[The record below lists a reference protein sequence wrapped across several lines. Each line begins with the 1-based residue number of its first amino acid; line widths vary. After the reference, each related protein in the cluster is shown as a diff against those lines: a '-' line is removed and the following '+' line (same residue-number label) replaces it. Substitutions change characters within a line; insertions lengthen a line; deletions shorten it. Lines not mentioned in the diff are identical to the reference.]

1 MSKQELVLKAQTRKE
16 RGKKSNA
23 KLREQGSIPAVIYGH
38 KKEAVSVALNEHDFA
53 EVLHYGKKLLDIELD
68 GKPDKFLLKE
78 IQYDHLGKKMI
89 HVDFLRVDL
98 SEKVAVQVPLVFKGT
113 AVGTTEGGVVEEHL
127 ASIEIECT
135 VTEIPESI
143 DVSIKA
149 LKIGDFMHVK
159 DIVLP
164 SGVKLVTDPELLLI
178 ACKEPVE
185 VVEVAPEAAAVEA
198 TSPEVIT
205 ERKPKEGEE
214 GAEGAEAGK
223 K

>member
-1 MSKQELVLKAQTRKE
+1 MSKQELILKAQTRSE

-23 KLREQGSIPAVIYGH
+23 KLRKQGSIPAIIYGH
-38 KKEAVSVALNEHDFA
+38 KKEPQALVLNEHDFI
-53 EVLHYGKKLLDIELD
+53 EVLHYGKKLMDIVVD

-89 HVDFLRVDL
+89 HVDFVRVDL
-98 SEKVAVQVPLVFKGT
+98 SEKVTVTVPLVFKGT
-113 AVGTTEGGVVEEHL
+113 AVGTTEGGVTEEHL
-127 ASIEIECT
+127 DSIEIECL

-143 DVSIKA
+143 DVSIKG
-149 LKIGDFMHVK
+149 LKIGEFMHVK
-159 DIVLP
+159 DIVIP
-164 SGVKLVTDPELLLI
+164 AGMKLVTDPELLLI

-185 VVEVAPEAAAVEA
+185 MVEPSPEEAALEP

-214 GAEGAEAGK
+214 DEEAAK

>member
-1 MSKQELVLKAQTRKE
+1 MSNEELILKAQTRKE
-16 RGKKSNA
+16 RGKKNNA

-38 KKEAVSVALNEHDFA
+38 KKEPQSVTLNEHDFA
-53 EVLHYGKKLLDIELD
+53 EVLHHGKKLLDIELD

-78 IQYDHLGKKMI
+78 IQYDHLGKKMVHI
-89 HVDFLRVDL
+89 DFLRVDL
-98 SEKVAVQVPLVFKGT
+98 SEKVTVAVPLVFKGT
-113 AVGTTEGGVVEEHL
+113 AIGTNEGGVVEEHL

-143 DVSIKA
+143 DVAIKN
-149 LKIGDFMHVK
+149 LKLGDFMHVK

-164 SGVKLVTDPELLLI
+164 PGVRLITDPELLLI

-185 VVEVAPEAAAVEA
+185 IVEPTAEAVALEP

-214 GAEGAEAGK
+214 GEEGAEK

>member
-1 MSKQELVLKAQTRKE
+1 MSKKELILKAQTRKE
-16 RGKKSNA
+16 RGKKHNA
-23 KLREQGSIPAVIYGH
+23 KLREQGSIPAIIYGH
-38 KKEAVSVALNEHDFA
+38 KKDPQSITLSEHDFV
-53 EVLHYGKKLLDIELD
+53 EVLHHGKRLMSVEVD

-78 IQYDHLGKKMI
+78 VQYDHLGRKMI
-89 HVDFLRVDL
+89 HVDFVRVDL
-98 SEKVAVQVPLVFKGT
+98 SEKVTVEIPLVFKGT

-127 ASIEIECT
+127 NKIEIECL

-149 LKIGDFMHVK
+149 LKVGDFMFVK
-159 DIVLP
+159 DIAVP
-164 SGVKLVTDPELLLI
+164 AGMKLVTDPELLLI

-185 VVEVAPEAAAVEA
+185 IAEPAPEDAAVEA
-198 TSPEVIT
+198 ASPEVIT

-214 GAEGAEAGK
+214 GEEAAGGK

>member
-1 MSKQELVLKAQTRKE
+1 MSKEELILKAQTRKE
-16 RGKKSNA
+16 CGKKSNA
-23 KLREQGSIPAVIYGH
+23 KLRLKGSIPAVIYGH
-38 KKEAVSVALNEHDFA
+38 KKEPQSVVLNEHDFA
-53 EVLHYGKKLLDIELD
+53 EVLHYGKKLMDLEID

-89 HVDFLRVDL
+89 HADFVRVDL
-98 SEKVAVQVPLVFKGT
+98 SEKVTIQVPLVFKGT
-113 AVGTTEGGVVEEHL
+113 AQGTTEGGVIEEHL
-127 ASIEIECT
+127 DSIEVECT

-143 DVSIKA
+143 DVSIKT

-164 SGVKLVTDPELLLI
+164 QGVTLVTNPELLLI

-185 VVEVAPEAAAVEA
+185 VVEPSLEAAAIEP

-205 ERKPKEGEE
+205 ERKPKEGE
-214 GAEGAEAGK
+214 
-223 K
+223 

>member
-1 MSKQELVLKAQTRKE
+1 MSKEKLTLKAQTRTE
-16 RGKKSNA
+16 RGKKHNA

-38 KKEAVSVALNEHDFA
+38 KKEPQSVTLNEHDFT
-53 EVLHYGKKLLDIELD
+53 EVLHYGKKLMDIEVD

-78 IQYDHLGKKMI
+78 IQYDHLGKKFV
-89 HVDFLRVDL
+89 HVDFVRVDL
-98 SEKVAVQVPLVFKGT
+98 SEKVTVTVPLVFKGT
-113 AVGTTEGGVVEEHL
+113 AVGTTEGGVTEEHL
-127 ASIEIECT
+127 DSIEVECL

-143 DVSIKA
+143 DVSIKN
-149 LKIGDFMHVK
+149 LKVGDFMHVK
-159 DIVLP
+159 DIAIP
-164 SGVKLVTDPELLLI
+164 AGMKLITDPELLLI

-185 VVEVAPEAAAVEA
+185 IVEPSPEAAALEP

-214 GAEGAEAGK
+214 GEEAEK